1 MASGG
6 MAAKLLK
13 RHGRKIEIDG
23 ETYFVRSPTMRELRE
38 VDQIRASQKNGTPEQ
53 QDEAGRLATAAWFAF
68 VICEDADG
76 SLTFPRNP
84 GENEIAWASRIEQ
97 ELSGVENST
106 LQAISA
112 KVGKITALPS
122 AEAVVKN

>member
-38 VDQIRASQKNGTPEQ
+38 VDQIRTSQKNGTPEQ
-53 QDEAGRLATAAWFAF
+53 QDEAGRLATAAWFAY

-76 SLTFPRNP
+76 SLTFPRGP
-84 GENEIAWASRIEQ
+84 DE
-97 ELSGVENST
+97 
-106 LQAISA
+106 
-112 KVGKITALPS
+112 TALQWATPVS
-122 AEAVVKN
+122 YTHLTLPTNREV